1 MYLLTPEGNFMSNWK
16 DLFQEHILARGEAYY
31 FEGAVLELH
40 KTEHGYHAVV
50 EGTED
55 YEVDIEMEG
64 GRVCEM
70 YCSCPYAENG
80 NNCKHMAA
88 VLFEIEEQN
97 EEDILAEGTCPDD
110 QEKEVEEI
118 IERISEEELRSFVKG
133 IAAQDSEIRNI
144 LMTRYAVKIDEKQME
159 RLKQGVDQL
168 VWEYGDRSG
177 YIDYRNALD
186 FCWALEN
193 YLEDKVDTLI
203 ERKCYGQAFALT
215 NYVFQ
220 TIGNI
225 DIDDSDGGISQVAN
239 VCYDKWKKILENCSE
254 EEKNEM
260 FSWFMSHLSCDY
272 VVDYMEDYME
282 DFLTHEFQNR
292 EMLEKM
298 LKDLDERIE
307 MQTSS
312 TDCGST
318 WSARYGYENNII
330 KRLELMER
338 LGFSAE
344 EIREYRRQHWRFSV
358 VRELEIQENLNNG
371 NLDEA
376 IRILQESKILDK
388 EYPGLIA
395 RYSEQLISI
404 YETQPD
410 KEVYKKEL
418 LYYVFECPQNNLV
431 HIYKLKKVCTDKEW
445 DGYREKIL
453 KSPKNYN
460 ILYPFMEKEGMYEPM
475 LECLKKETFIYNLDR
490 YEKVLKEKFP
500 EQVRDIYIS
509 YLRHEAERA
518 SNRNRYRELMK
529 YLKKIRR
536 YPRGKEKASEI
547 AKNWR
552 AVYYRRT
559 AMMDE
564 MQKAGF

>member
-1 MYLLTPEGNFMSNWK
+1 MSDWK

-31 FEGAVLELH
+31 FDGAVLELH

-55 YEVDIEMEG
+55 YEVDIEMKG

-70 YCSCPYAENG
+70 YCSCPYAEDG

-97 EEDILAEGTCPDD
+97 EEDILTEETCPDD
-110 QEKEVEEI
+110 QEQELEEI
-118 IERISEEELRSFVKG
+118 IERIPEEELRFFVKG
-133 IAAQDSEIRNI
+133 IAAQNSEIRNT
-144 LMTRYAVKIDEKQME
+144 LMTRYAVKIDEKQMDL
-159 RLKQGVDQL
+159 LKQGVGQL

-193 YLEDKVDTLI
+193 YLEEKGNTLI
-203 ERKCYGQAFALT
+203 ERKCYGQAFELT
-215 NYVFQ
+215 NYVFK

-225 DIDDSDGGISQVAN
+225 DIDDSDGGTAQVAN
-239 VCYDKWKKILENCSE
+239 ACYDKWKEILENCSE

-298 LKDLDERIE
+298 LKDLDKKIE

-330 KRLELMER
+330 KRLEFMER
-338 LGFSAE
+338 LDLPAE
-344 EIREYRRQHWRFSV
+344 EIREYRRQHWRFSA
-358 VRELEIQENLNNG
+358 VRELEIQENLDNG
-371 NLDEA
+371 NLGEA

-388 EYPGLIA
+388 EYPGLVA

-404 YETQPD
+404 YETQTD
-410 KEVYKKEL
+410 KEAYKKEL

-431 HIYKLKKVCTDKEW
+431 HIYKLKEVCTDKEW
-445 DGYREKIL
+445 EDYREQIL
-453 KSPKNYN
+453 KRPKNYN
-460 ILYPFMEKEGMYEPM
+460 ILYPFMDKEGMYERM
-475 LECLKKETFIYNLDR
+475 IECIKKETFIYNLDR
-490 YEKVLKEKFP
+490 YEKVLKDKFP

-509 YLRHEAERA
+509 YLHHEAERA
-518 SNRNRYRELMK
+518 GNRKRYRELIK

-536 YPRGKEKASEI
+536 YPGGKEKASEI
-547 AKNWR
+547 AENWR
-552 AVYYRRT
+552 GMYYRRT

-564 MQKAGF
+564 MRKAGF

>member
-1 MYLLTPEGNFMSNWK
+1 MSDWK
-16 DLFQEHILARGEAYY
+16 DLFQEHILDRGESYY
-31 FEGAVLELH
+31 FDGAVLELH

-70 YCSCPYAENG
+70 YCSCPYAEDG

-97 EEDILAEGTCPDD
+97 EEDILTEETCPDD
-110 QEKEVEEI
+110 QEQELEEI
-118 IERISEEELRSFVKG
+118 IERIPEEELRSFVKG
-133 IAAQDSEIRNI
+133 IAAQDSEIRNT
-144 LMTRYAVKIDEKQME
+144 LMTRYAVKIDEKQMNL
-159 RLKQGVDQL
+159 LKQGVGQL

-193 YLEDKVDTLI
+193 YLEEKGNTLI
-203 ERKCYGQAFALT
+203 ERKCYGQAFELT
-215 NYVFQ
+215 NYVFK

-225 DIDDSDGGISQVAN
+225 DIDDSDGGTAQVAN
-239 VCYDKWKKILENCSE
+239 ACYDKWKEILENCSE

-298 LKDLDERIE
+298 LKDLDKKIE

-330 KRLELMER
+330 KRLEFMER
-338 LGFSAE
+338 LDLPAE
-344 EIREYRRQHWRFSV
+344 EIREYRRQHWRFSA
-358 VRELEIQENLNNG
+358 VRELEIQENLDNG
-371 NLDEA
+371 NLGEA

-388 EYPGLIA
+388 EYPGLVA

-404 YETQPD
+404 YETQTD
-410 KEVYKKEL
+410 KEAYKKEL

-431 HIYKLKKVCTDKEW
+431 HIYKLKEVCTDKEW
-445 DGYREKIL
+445 EDYREQIL
-453 KSPKNYN
+453 KRPKNYN
-460 ILYPFMEKEGMYEPM
+460 ILYPFMEKEGMYERM
-475 LECLKKETFIYNLDR
+475 IECIKKETFIYNLDR
-490 YEKVLKEKFP
+490 YEKVLKDKFP

-509 YLRHEAERA
+509 YLHHEAERA
-518 SNRNRYRELMK
+518 GNRKRYRELMK

-536 YPRGKEKASEI
+536 YPGGKEKASEI
-547 AKNWR
+547 AENWR
-552 AVYYRRT
+552 GMYYRRT

-564 MQKAGF
+564 MRKAGF

>member
-1 MYLLTPEGNFMSNWK
+1 MSDWK
-16 DLFQEHILARGEAYY
+16 DLFQEHILDRGESYY
-31 FEGAVLELH
+31 FDGAVLELH

-70 YCSCPYAENG
+70 YCSCPYAEDG

-97 EEDILAEGTCPDD
+97 GEDILTEETCPDD
-110 QEKEVEEI
+110 QEQELEEI
-118 IERISEEELRSFVKG
+118 IERIPEEELRFFVKG
-133 IAAQDSEIRNI
+133 IAAQNSEIRNT
-144 LMTRYAVKIDEKQME
+144 LMTRYAVKIDEKQMDL
-159 RLKQGVDQL
+159 LKQGVGQL

-177 YIDYRNALD
+177 YIDYRNAWD

-203 ERKCYGQAFALT
+203 DRKCYWQAFELT
-215 NYVFQ
+215 NYVFR

-225 DIDDSDGGISQVAN
+225 DIDDSDGGTAQVAN
-239 VCYDKWKKILENCSE
+239 ACYDKWKEILENCSE

-260 FSWFMSHLSCDY
+260 FSWFISHLSCDY

-292 EMLEKM
+292 EILEKM
-298 LKDLDERIE
+298 LKDLDKRIE

-330 KRLELMER
+330 KRLEFMER
-338 LGFSAE
+338 LDLPAE
-344 EIREYRRQHWRFSV
+344 EIREYRRQHWRFSA
-358 VRELEIQENLNNG
+358 VRELEIQENLDNG
-371 NLDEA
+371 NLGEA

-388 EYPGLIA
+388 EYPGLVA

-404 YETQPD
+404 YETQTD
-410 KEVYKKEL
+410 KEAYKKEL

-431 HIYKLKKVCTDKEW
+431 HIYKLKEVCTDKEW
-445 DGYREKIL
+445 EDYREQIL
-453 KSPKNYN
+453 KNPKNYN
-460 ILYPFMEKEGMYEPM
+460 ILYPFMEKEGMYESM
-475 LECLKKETFIYNLDR
+475 LECIRKETFIYNLDK

-509 YLRHEAERA
+509 YLHHEAERA
-518 SNRNRYRELMK
+518 GNRKRYRELMK

-536 YPRGKEKASEI
+536 YPGGKEKASEI
-547 AKNWR
+547 AENWR
-552 AVYYRRT
+552 AMYYRRT

-564 MQKAGF
+564 MRTAGF

>member
-1 MYLLTPEGNFMSNWK
+1 MSDWK

-31 FEGAVLELH
+31 FDGAVLELH

-70 YCSCPYAENG
+70 YCSCPYAEDG

-97 EEDILAEGTCPDD
+97 EEDILTEETCPDD
-110 QEKEVEEI
+110 QEQEVEEI
-118 IERISEEELRSFVKG
+118 IERIPEEELRSFVKG
-133 IAAQDSEIRNI
+133 IAAQDSEIRNT
-144 LMTRYAVKIDEKQME
+144 LMTRYAVKIDEKQMNL
-159 RLKQGVDQL
+159 LKQGVGQL

-193 YLEDKVDTLI
+193 YLEEKGNTLI
-203 ERKCYGQAFALT
+203 ERKCYGQAFELT
-215 NYVFQ
+215 NYVFK

-225 DIDDSDGGISQVAN
+225 DIDDSDGGTAQVAN
-239 VCYDKWKKILENCSE
+239 ACYDKWKEILENCSE

-298 LKDLDERIE
+298 LKDLDKKIE
-307 MQTSS
+307 M
-312 TDCGST
+312 
-318 WSARYGYENNII
+318 
-330 KRLELMER
+330 
-338 LGFSAE
+338 
-344 EIREYRRQHWRFSV
+344 HWRFSA
-358 VRELEIQENLNNG
+358 VRELEIQENLDNG
-371 NLDEA
+371 NLGEA

-404 YETQPD
+404 YETQTD
-410 KEVYKKEL
+410 KEAYKKEL

-431 HIYKLKKVCTDKEW
+431 HIYKLKEVCTDKEW
-445 DGYREKIL
+445 EDYREQIL
-453 KSPKNYN
+453 KRPKNYN
-460 ILYPFMEKEGMYEPM
+460 ILYPFMEKEGMYERM
-475 LECLKKETFIYNLDR
+475 IECIKKETFIYNLDR
-490 YEKVLKEKFP
+490 YEKVLKDKFP

-509 YLRHEAERA
+509 YLHHEAERA
-518 SNRNRYRELMK
+518 GNRKRYRELIK

-536 YPRGKEKASEI
+536 YPGGKEKASEI
-547 AKNWR
+547 AENWR
-552 AVYYRRT
+552 GMYYRRT

-564 MQKAGF
+564 MRKAGF

>member
-1 MYLLTPEGNFMSNWK
+1 MSNWK

-225 DIDDSDGGISQVAN
+225 DIDDSDGGTSQVAN

-330 KRLELMER
+330 KRLERMER

>member
-1 MYLLTPEGNFMSNWK
+1 MSDWK
-16 DLFQEHILARGEAYY
+16 DLFQEHILARGESYY
-31 FEGAVLELH
+31 FDGAVLELH

-64 GRVCEM
+64 GRICEM
-70 YCSCPYAENG
+70 YCSCPYAEGG

-97 EEDILAEGTCPDD
+97 EEDILTEETCPDD
-110 QEKEVEEI
+110 QEQEVEEI
-118 IERISEEELRSFVKG
+118 IERIPEEELRSFVKG
-133 IAAQDSEIRNI
+133 IAAQNSEIWNI
-144 LMTRYAVKIDEKQME
+144 LMTRYAVKIDEKQMD

-177 YIDYRNALD
+177 YIDYRNAWD

-193 YLEDKVDTLI
+193 YLEDKVETLI
-203 ERKCYGQAFALT
+203 DRKCYGQAFELT
-215 NYVFQ
+215 NYVFR

-225 DIDDSDGGISQVAN
+225 DIDDSDGGTAQVAN
-239 VCYDKWKKILENCSE
+239 ACYDKWKEILENCSE

-298 LKDLDERIE
+298 LKDLDKRIE

-330 KRLELMER
+330 KRLEFMER
-338 LGFSAE
+338 LDLPAE
-344 EIREYRRQHWRFSV
+344 EIREYRRQHWRFSA
-358 VRELEIQENLNNG
+358 VRELEIQENLDNG
-371 NLDEA
+371 NLGEA

-388 EYPGLIA
+388 EYPGLVA

-404 YETQPD
+404 YETQTD
-410 KEVYKKEL
+410 KEAYKKEL

-431 HIYKLKKVCTDKEW
+431 HIYKLKEVCTDKEW
-445 DGYREKIL
+445 EDYREQIL
-453 KSPKNYN
+453 KNPKNYN
-460 ILYPFMEKEGMYEPM
+460 ILYPFMEKEGMYESM
-475 LECLKKETFIYNLDR
+475 LECIRKETFIYNLDK

-509 YLRHEAERA
+509 YLHHEAERA
-518 SNRNRYRELMK
+518 GNRKRYRELMK

-536 YPRGKEKASEI
+536 YPGGKEKASEI
-547 AKNWR
+547 AENWR
-552 AVYYRRT
+552 GMYYRRT

-564 MQKAGF
+564 MRKAGF

>member
-1 MYLLTPEGNFMSNWK
+1 MSNWK

-64 GRVCEM
+64 ERVCEM

-225 DIDDSDGGISQVAN
+225 DIDDSDGGTSQVAN

-358 VRELEIQENLNNG
+358 VRELEIQENPNNG
-371 NLDEA
+371 NLDGA

>member
-1 MYLLTPEGNFMSNWK
+1 MSDWK
-16 DLFQEHILARGEAYY
+16 DLFQEHILDRGESYY
-31 FEGAVLELH
+31 FDGAVLELH

-70 YCSCPYAENG
+70 YCSCPYAEDG

-97 EEDILAEGTCPDD
+97 GEDILTEETCPDD
-110 QEKEVEEI
+110 QEQELEEI
-118 IERISEEELRSFVKG
+118 IERIPEEELRFFVKG
-133 IAAQDSEIRNI
+133 IAAQNSEIRNT
-144 LMTRYAVKIDEKQME
+144 LMTRYAVKIDEKQMDL
-159 RLKQGVDQL
+159 LKQGVGQL

-193 YLEDKVDTLI
+193 YLEEKGNTLI
-203 ERKCYGQAFALT
+203 ERKCYGQAFELT
-215 NYVFQ
+215 NYVFK

-225 DIDDSDGGISQVAN
+225 DIDDSDGGTAQVAN
-239 VCYDKWKKILENCSE
+239 ACYDKWKEILENCSE

-298 LKDLDERIE
+298 LKDLDKKIE

-330 KRLELMER
+330 KRLEFMER
-338 LGFSAE
+338 LDLPAE
-344 EIREYRRQHWRFSV
+344 EIREYRRQHWRFSA
-358 VRELEIQENLNNG
+358 VRELEIQENLDNG
-371 NLDEA
+371 NLGEA

-404 YETQPD
+404 YETQTD
-410 KEVYKKEL
+410 KEAYKKEL

-431 HIYKLKKVCTDKEW
+431 HIYKLKEVCTDKEW
-445 DGYREKIL
+445 EDYREQIL
-453 KSPKNYN
+453 KRPKNYN
-460 ILYPFMEKEGMYEPM
+460 ILYPFMEKEGMYERM
-475 LECLKKETFIYNLDR
+475 IECIKKETFIYNLDR
-490 YEKVLKEKFP
+490 YEKVLKDKFP

-509 YLRHEAERA
+509 YLHHEAERA
-518 SNRNRYRELMK
+518 GNRKRYRELIK

-536 YPRGKEKASEI
+536 YPGGKEKASEI
-547 AKNWR
+547 AENWR

-564 MQKAGF
+564 MRKAGF

>member
-1 MYLLTPEGNFMSNWK
+1 MSNWK

-225 DIDDSDGGISQVAN
+225 DINDSDGGTSQVAN

>member
-1 MYLLTPEGNFMSNWK
+1 MSNWK

-225 DIDDSDGGISQVAN
+225 DINDSDGGTSQVAN

-410 KEVYKKEL
+410 KDVYKKEL

>member
-1 MYLLTPEGNFMSNWK
+1 MSDWK
-16 DLFQEHILARGEAYY
+16 DLFQEHILDRGESYY
-31 FEGAVLELH
+31 FDGAVLELH

-70 YCSCPYAENG
+70 YCSCPYAEDG

-97 EEDILAEGTCPDD
+97 GEDILTEETCPDD
-110 QEKEVEEI
+110 QEQELEEI
-118 IERISEEELRSFVKG
+118 IERIPEEELRFFVKG
-133 IAAQDSEIRNI
+133 IAAQNSEIRNT
-144 LMTRYAVKIDEKQME
+144 LMTRYAVKIDEKQMDL
-159 RLKQGVDQL
+159 LKQGVGQL

-193 YLEDKVDTLI
+193 YLEEKGNTLI
-203 ERKCYGQAFALT
+203 ERKCYGQAFELT
-215 NYVFQ
+215 NYVFK

-225 DIDDSDGGISQVAN
+225 DIDDSDGGTAQVAN
-239 VCYDKWKKILENCSE
+239 ACYDKWKEILENCSE

-298 LKDLDERIE
+298 LKDLDKKIE

-330 KRLELMER
+330 KRLEFMER
-338 LGFSAE
+338 LDLPAE
-344 EIREYRRQHWRFSV
+344 EIREYRRQHWRFSA
-358 VRELEIQENLNNG
+358 VRELEIQENLDNG
-371 NLDEA
+371 NLGEA

-404 YETQPD
+404 YETQTD
-410 KEVYKKEL
+410 KEAYKKEL

-431 HIYKLKKVCTDKEW
+431 HIYKLKEVCTDKEW
-445 DGYREKIL
+445 EDYREQIL
-453 KSPKNYN
+453 KRPKNYN
-460 ILYPFMEKEGMYEPM
+460 ILYPFMEKEGMYERM
-475 LECLKKETFIYNLDR
+475 IECIKKETFIYNLDR
-490 YEKVLKEKFP
+490 YEKVLKDKFP
-500 EQVRDIYIS
+500 EQVQDIYIS
-509 YLRHEAERA
+509 YLHHEAERA
-518 SNRNRYRELMK
+518 SNRKRYRELIK

-536 YPRGKEKASEI
+536 YPGGKEKASEI
-547 AKNWR
+547 AENWR

-564 MQKAGF
+564 MRKAGF

>member
-1 MYLLTPEGNFMSNWK
+1 MSDWK
-16 DLFQEHILARGEAYY
+16 DLFQEHILDRGESYY
-31 FEGAVLELH
+31 FDGAVLELH
-40 KTEHGYHAVV
+40 KTEHGYHGVV

-64 GRVCEM
+64 GRICEM
-70 YCSCPYAENG
+70 YCSCPYAEGG

-88 VLFEIEEQN
+88 VLFEIEEQS
-97 EEDILAEGTCPDD
+97 EEDILTEETCQDD
-110 QEKEVEEI
+110 QEQEVEEI
-118 IERISEEELRSFVKG
+118 IERIPEEELRSFVKE
-133 IAAQDSEIRNI
+133 IAAQNSEIRNI
-144 LMTRYAVKIDEKQME
+144 LMTRYAVKIDEKQMDL
-159 RLKQGVDQL
+159 LKQGVNQL

-177 YIDYRNALD
+177 YIDYRNAWD

-203 ERKCYGQAFALT
+203 DRKCYRQAFELT
-215 NYVFQ
+215 NYVFR

-225 DIDDSDGGISQVAN
+225 DIDDSDGGTSQVAN
-239 VCYDKWKKILENCSE
+239 ACYDKWKEILENCSE

-260 FSWFMSHLSCDY
+260 FSWFMSHLSCNYVIDY
-272 VVDYMEDYME
+272 LEDYME

-307 MQTSS
+307 MQALS

-318 WSARYGYENNII
+318 WSVRHGYENNII

-338 LGFSAE
+338 LDFPEE
-344 EIREYRRQHWRFSV
+344 EIREYRRRHWRFSA
-358 VRELEIQENLNNG
+358 VRELEIQENLDNG

-376 IRILQESKILDK
+376 IWILQESKTLDK
-388 EYPGLIA
+388 EYPGLVA

-410 KEVYKKEL
+410 KEGYKKEL

-431 HIYKLKKVCTDKEW
+431 HIYKLKEVCTDKEW
-445 DGYREKIL
+445 EDYREQIL
-453 KSPKNYN
+453 KNPKNYN
-460 ILYPFMEKEGMYEPM
+460 ILYPFMEKEGMYESM
-475 LECLKKETFIYNLDR
+475 LECIRKETFIYNLDK

-500 EQVRDIYIS
+500 DQVRDIYIS

-518 SNRNRYRELMK
+518 GNRKRYRELMK

-536 YPRGKEKASEI
+536 YPGGKEKASEI
-547 AKNWR
+547 AENWR
-552 AVYYRRT
+552 GMYYRRT

-564 MQKAGF
+564 MRKAGF

>member
-1 MYLLTPEGNFMSNWK
+1 MSNWK

-64 GRVCEM
+64 ERVCEM

-133 IAAQDSEIRNI
+133 IAAQDSEIRDI

-225 DIDDSDGGISQVAN
+225 DIDDSDGGTSQVAN

-358 VRELEIQENLNNG
+358 VRELEIQENPNNG
-371 NLDEA
+371 NLDGA

>member
-1 MYLLTPEGNFMSNWK
+1 MSDWK
-16 DLFQEHILARGEAYY
+16 DLFQEHILDRGESYY
-31 FEGAVLELH
+31 FDGAVLELH
-40 KTEHGYHAVV
+40 KTEHGYHGVV

-64 GRVCEM
+64 GRICEM
-70 YCSCPYAENG
+70 YCSCPYAEGG

-88 VLFEIEEQN
+88 VLFEIEEQS
-97 EEDILAEGTCPDD
+97 EEDILTEETCQDD
-110 QEKEVEEI
+110 QEQEVEEI
-118 IERISEEELRSFVKG
+118 IERIPEEELRSFVKE
-133 IAAQDSEIRNI
+133 IAAQNSEIRNI
-144 LMTRYAVKIDEKQME
+144 LMTRYAVKIDEKQMDL
-159 RLKQGVDQL
+159 LKQGVNQH

-177 YIDYRNALD
+177 YIDYRNAWD

-203 ERKCYGQAFALT
+203 DRKCYRQAFELT
-215 NYVFQ
+215 NYVFR

-225 DIDDSDGGISQVAN
+225 DIDDSDGGTSQVAN
-239 VCYDKWKKILENCSE
+239 ACYDKWKEILENCSE

-388 EYPGLIA
+388 EYPGLVA
-395 RYSEQLISI
+395 QYSEQLISI
-404 YETQPD
+404 YETQTD
-410 KEVYKKEL
+410 KEAYKKEL
-418 LYYVFECPQNNLV
+418 LYYVFECLQNNLV
-431 HIYKLKKVCTDKEW
+431 HIYKLKEVCTDKEW
-445 DGYREKIL
+445 EDYREQIL
-453 KSPKNYN
+453 KNPKNYN

-509 YLRHEAERA
+509 YLHHEAERA
-518 SNRNRYRELMK
+518 DNRKRYRELMK

-536 YPRGKEKASEI
+536 YPGGKEKASEI
-547 AKNWR
+547 AENWR
-552 AVYYRRT
+552 GMYYRRT

-564 MQKAGF
+564 MRKAGF

>member
-1 MYLLTPEGNFMSNWK
+1 MSDWK
-16 DLFQEHILARGEAYY
+16 DLFQEHILDRGESYY
-31 FEGAVLELH
+31 FDGAVLELH
-40 KTEHGYHAVV
+40 KTEHGYHGVV

-64 GRVCEM
+64 GRICEM
-70 YCSCPYAENG
+70 YCSCPYAEGG

-88 VLFEIEEQN
+88 VLFEIEEQS
-97 EEDILAEGTCPDD
+97 EEDILTEETCQDD
-110 QEKEVEEI
+110 QEQEVEEI
-118 IERISEEELRSFVKG
+118 IERIPEEELRSFVKG

-144 LMTRYAVKIDEKQME
+144 LMTRYAVKIDEKQMD
-159 RLKQGVDQL
+159 RLKQGIGQL

-177 YIDYRNALD
+177 YIDYRNAWD

-203 ERKCYGQAFALT
+203 DRKYYWQAFELT
-215 NYVFQ
+215 NYVFG

-225 DIDDSDGGISQVAN
+225 DIDDSDGGTAQVAN
-239 VCYDKWKKILENCSE
+239 ACYDKWKEILENCSE

-292 EMLEKM
+292 EILEKM
-298 LKDLDERIE
+298 LKDLDKRIE

-338 LGFSAE
+338 LDFPAE
-344 EIREYRRQHWRFSV
+344 KIREYRRQHWRFST
-358 VRELEIQENLNNG
+358 VRELEIQENLDNG

-388 EYPGLIA
+388 EYPGLVA
-395 RYSEQLISI
+395 QYSEQLISI
-404 YETQPD
+404 YETQTD
-410 KEVYKKEL
+410 KEAYKKEL
-418 LYYVFECPQNNLV
+418 LYYVFECLQNNLV
-431 HIYKLKKVCTDKEW
+431 HIYKLKEVCTDKEW
-445 DGYREKIL
+445 EDYREQIL
-453 KSPKNYN
+453 KNPKNYN

-509 YLRHEAERA
+509 YLHHEVERA
-518 SNRNRYRELMK
+518 GNRKRYRELMK

-536 YPRGKEKASEI
+536 YPGGKEKASEI
-547 AKNWR
+547 AENWR

-564 MQKAGF
+564 MRKAGF

>member
-1 MYLLTPEGNFMSNWK
+1 MSNWK

-225 DIDDSDGGISQVAN
+225 DINDSDGGTSQVAN

-410 KEVYKKEL
+410 KDVYKKEL

-559 AMMDE
+559 AMVDE

>member
-1 MYLLTPEGNFMSNWK
+1 MSDWK
-16 DLFQEHILARGEAYY
+16 DLFQEHILDRGESYY
-31 FEGAVLELH
+31 FDGTVLELH
-40 KTEHGYHAVV
+40 KTEHGYHGVV

-64 GRVCEM
+64 GRICEM
-70 YCSCPYAENG
+70 YCSCPYAEGG

-88 VLFEIEEQN
+88 VLFEIEEQS
-97 EEDILAEGTCPDD
+97 EEDILTEETCQDD
-110 QEKEVEEI
+110 QEQEVEEI
-118 IERISEEELRSFVKG
+118 IERIPEEELRSFVKE
-133 IAAQDSEIRNI
+133 IAAQNSEIRNI
-144 LMTRYAVKIDEKQME
+144 LMTRYAVKIDEKQMDL
-159 RLKQGVDQL
+159 LKQGVNQH

-177 YIDYRNALD
+177 YIDYRNAWD

-203 ERKCYGQAFALT
+203 DRKCYRQAFELT
-215 NYVFQ
+215 NYVFR

-225 DIDDSDGGISQVAN
+225 DIDDSDGGTSQVAN
-239 VCYDKWKKILENCSE
+239 ACYDKWKEILENCSE

-260 FSWFMSHLSCDY
+260 FSWFMSHLSCNYVIDY
-272 VVDYMEDYME
+272 LEDYME

-298 LKDLDERIE
+298 LKDLDERIG
-307 MQTSS
+307 MQALS

-318 WSARYGYENNII
+318 WSVRHGYENNII

-338 LGFSAE
+338 LDFPEE
-344 EIREYRRQHWRFSV
+344 EIREYRRRHWRFSA
-358 VRELEIQENLNNG
+358 VRELEIQENLDNG

-376 IRILQESKILDK
+376 IRILQESKTLDK
-388 EYPGLIA
+388 EYPGLVA

-410 KEVYKKEL
+410 KEGYKKEL

-431 HIYKLKKVCTDKEW
+431 HIYKLKEVCTDKEW
-445 DGYREKIL
+445 EDYREQIL
-453 KSPKNYN
+453 KNPKNYN
-460 ILYPFMEKEGMYEPM
+460 ILYPFMEKEGMYESM
-475 LECLKKETFIYNLDR
+475 LECIRKETFIYNLDK

-500 EQVRDIYIS
+500 DQVRDIYIS

-518 SNRNRYRELMK
+518 GNRKRYRELMK

-536 YPRGKEKASEI
+536 YPGGKEKASEI
-547 AKNWR
+547 AENWR
-552 AVYYRRT
+552 GMYYRRT

-564 MQKAGF
+564 MRKAGF

>member
-1 MYLLTPEGNFMSNWK
+1 MSNWK

-64 GRVCEM
+64 ERVCEM

-133 IAAQDSEIRNI
+133 IAAQDSEIRNT

-225 DIDDSDGGISQVAN
+225 DIDDSDGGTSQVAN

>member
-1 MYLLTPEGNFMSNWK
+1 MSDWK
-16 DLFQEHILARGEAYY
+16 DLFQGHILDRGEAYY
-31 FEGAVLELH
+31 FDGAVLELH
-40 KTEHGYHAVV
+40 KTEHGYHAAV

-144 LMTRYAVKIDEKQME
+144 LMTRYAVKIDEKQMD
-159 RLKQGVDQL
+159 RLKQGIGQL

-203 ERKCYGQAFALT
+203 DRKYYWQAFELT
-215 NYVFQ
+215 NYVFG

-225 DIDDSDGGISQVAN
+225 DIDDSDGGTSQVAN

-330 KRLELMER
+330 KRLEFIER
-338 LGFSAE
+338 LDLPAE
-344 EIREYRRQHWRFSV
+344 EIREYRRQHWRFSA
-358 VRELEIQENLNNG
+358 VRELEIQENLDNG
-371 NLDEA
+371 NLGEA

-388 EYPGLIA
+388 EYPGLVA

-404 YETQPD
+404 YETQTD
-410 KEVYKKEL
+410 KEGYKKEL

-431 HIYKLKKVCTDKEW
+431 HIYKLKEVCTDKEW
-445 DGYREKIL
+445 EDYREQIL
-453 KSPKNYN
+453 KNPKNYN

-475 LECLKKETFIYNLDR
+475 LECLKKETFTYNLDR
-490 YEKVLKEKFP
+490 YENVLKEKFP

-509 YLRHEAERA
+509 YLHHEVERA
-518 SNRNRYRELMK
+518 GNRKRYRELMK

-536 YPRGKEKASEI
+536 YPGGKEKASEI
-547 AKNWR
+547 AENWR
-552 AVYYRRT
+552 AMYYRRT

-564 MQKAGF
+564 MRKAGF

>member
-1 MYLLTPEGNFMSNWK
+1 MSDWK
-16 DLFQEHILARGEAYY
+16 DLFQEHILDRGESYY
-31 FEGAVLELH
+31 FDGAVLELH
-40 KTEHGYHAVV
+40 KTEHGYHGVV

-64 GRVCEM
+64 GRICEM
-70 YCSCPYAENG
+70 YCSCPYAEGG

-88 VLFEIEEQN
+88 VLFEIEEQS
-97 EEDILAEGTCPDD
+97 EEDILTEETCQDD
-110 QEKEVEEI
+110 QEQEVEEI
-118 IERISEEELRSFVKG
+118 IERIPEEELRSFVKE
-133 IAAQDSEIRNI
+133 IAAQNSEIRNI
-144 LMTRYAVKIDEKQME
+144 LMTRYAVKIDEKQMD
-159 RLKQGVDQL
+159 RLKQGIGQL

-177 YIDYRNALD
+177 YIDYRNAWD

-203 ERKCYGQAFALT
+203 DRKYYWQAFELT
-215 NYVFQ
+215 NYVFG

-225 DIDDSDGGISQVAN
+225 DIDDSDSGTAQVAN
-239 VCYDKWKKILENCSE
+239 ACYDKWKEILENCSE

-292 EMLEKM
+292 EILEKM
-298 LKDLDERIE
+298 LKDLDKRIE

-330 KRLELMER
+330 KRLEFIER
-338 LGFSAE
+338 LDLPAE
-344 EIREYRRQHWRFSV
+344 EIREYRRQHWRFSA
-358 VRELEIQENLNNG
+358 VRELEIQENLDNG
-371 NLDEA
+371 NLGEA

-388 EYPGLIA
+388 EYPGLVA

-410 KEVYKKEL
+410 KEGYKKEL

-431 HIYKLKKVCTDKEW
+431 HIYKLKEVCTDKEW
-445 DGYREKIL
+445 EDYREQIL
-453 KSPKNYN
+453 KNPKNYN
-460 ILYPFMEKEGMYEPM
+460 ILYPFMEKEGMYESM
-475 LECLKKETFIYNLDR
+475 LECIRKETFIYNLDK

-509 YLRHEAERA
+509 YLHHEAERA
-518 SNRNRYRELMK
+518 GNRKRYRELMK

-536 YPRGKEKASEI
+536 YPGGKEKASEI
-547 AKNWR
+547 AENWR
-552 AVYYRRT
+552 AMYYRRT

-564 MQKAGF
+564 MRKAGF

>member
-1 MYLLTPEGNFMSNWK
+1 MSDWK
-16 DLFQEHILARGEAYY
+16 DLFQEHILDCGESYY
-31 FEGAVLELH
+31 FDGAVLELH
-40 KTEHGYHAVV
+40 KTEHGYHGVV

-64 GRVCEM
+64 GRICEM
-70 YCSCPYAENG
+70 YCSCPYAEGG

-88 VLFEIEEQN
+88 VLFEIEEQS
-97 EEDILAEGTCPDD
+97 EEDILTEETCQDD
-110 QEKEVEEI
+110 QEQEVEEI
-118 IERISEEELRSFVKG
+118 IERIPEEELRSFVKE
-133 IAAQDSEIRNI
+133 IAAQNSEIRNI
-144 LMTRYAVKIDEKQME
+144 LMTRYAVKIDEKQMDL
-159 RLKQGVDQL
+159 LKQGVNQH

-177 YIDYRNALD
+177 YIDYRNAWD

-203 ERKCYGQAFALT
+203 DRKCYRQAFELT
-215 NYVFQ
+215 NYVFR

-225 DIDDSDGGISQVAN
+225 DIDDSDGGTSQVAN
-239 VCYDKWKKILENCSE
+239 ACYDKWKEILENCSE

-260 FSWFMSHLSCDY
+260 FSWFMSHLSCNYVIDY
-272 VVDYMEDYME
+272 LEDYME

-307 MQTSS
+307 MQALS

-318 WSARYGYENNII
+318 WSVRHGYENNII

-338 LGFSAE
+338 LDFPEE
-344 EIREYRRQHWRFSV
+344 EIREYRRRHWRFSA
-358 VRELEIQENLNNG
+358 VRELEIQENLDNG

-376 IRILQESKILDK
+376 IRILQESKTLDK
-388 EYPGLIA
+388 EYPGLVA

-410 KEVYKKEL
+410 KEGYKKEL

-431 HIYKLKKVCTDKEW
+431 HIYKLKEVCTDKEW
-445 DGYREKIL
+445 EDYREQIL
-453 KSPKNYN
+453 KNPKNYN
-460 ILYPFMEKEGMYEPM
+460 ILYPFMEKEGMYESM
-475 LECLKKETFIYNLDR
+475 LECIRKETFIYNLDK

-500 EQVRDIYIS
+500 DQVRDIYIS

-518 SNRNRYRELMK
+518 GNRKRYRELMK

-536 YPRGKEKASEI
+536 YPGGKEKASEI
-547 AKNWR
+547 AENWR
-552 AVYYRRT
+552 GMYYRRT

-564 MQKAGF
+564 MRKAGF

>member
-1 MYLLTPEGNFMSNWK
+1 MSDWK
-16 DLFQEHILARGEAYY
+16 DLFQEHILDRGESYY
-31 FEGAVLELH
+31 FDGAVLELH
-40 KTEHGYHAVV
+40 KTEHGYHGVV

-64 GRVCEM
+64 GRICEM
-70 YCSCPYAENG
+70 YCSCPYAEGG

-88 VLFEIEEQN
+88 VLFEIEEQS
-97 EEDILAEGTCPDD
+97 EEDILTEETCQDD
-110 QEKEVEEI
+110 QEQEVEEI
-118 IERISEEELRSFVKG
+118 IERIPEEELRSFVKE
-133 IAAQDSEIRNI
+133 IAAQNSEIRNI
-144 LMTRYAVKIDEKQME
+144 LMTRYAVKIDEKQMDL
-159 RLKQGVDQL
+159 LKQGVNQL
-168 VWEYGDRSG
+168 VWEYGDRRG
-177 YIDYRNALD
+177 YIDYRNAWD

-203 ERKCYGQAFALT
+203 DRKCYRQAFELT
-215 NYVFQ
+215 NYVFR

-225 DIDDSDGGISQVAN
+225 DIDDSDGGTSQVAN
-239 VCYDKWKKILENCSE
+239 ACYDKWKEILENCSE

-260 FSWFMSHLSCDY
+260 FSWFMSHLSCNYVIDY
-272 VVDYMEDYME
+272 LEDYME

-307 MQTSS
+307 MQALS

-318 WSARYGYENNII
+318 WSVRHGYENNII

-338 LGFSAE
+338 LDFPEE
-344 EIREYRRQHWRFSV
+344 EIREYRRRHWRFSA
-358 VRELEIQENLNNG
+358 VRELEIQENLDNG

-376 IRILQESKILDK
+376 IWILQESKTLDK
-388 EYPGLIA
+388 EYPGLVA

-410 KEVYKKEL
+410 KEGYKKEL

-431 HIYKLKKVCTDKEW
+431 HIYKLKEVCTDKEW
-445 DGYREKIL
+445 EDYREQIL
-453 KSPKNYN
+453 KNPKNYN
-460 ILYPFMEKEGMYEPM
+460 ILYPFMEKEGMYESM
-475 LECLKKETFIYNLDR
+475 LECIRKETFIYNLDK

-500 EQVRDIYIS
+500 DQVRDIYIS

-518 SNRNRYRELMK
+518 GNRKRYRELMK

-536 YPRGKEKASEI
+536 YPGGKEKASEI
-547 AKNWR
+547 AENWR
-552 AVYYRRT
+552 GMYYRRT

-564 MQKAGF
+564 MRKAGF

>member
-1 MYLLTPEGNFMSNWK
+1 MSDWK
-16 DLFQEHILARGEAYY
+16 DLFQEHILDRGESYY
-31 FEGAVLELH
+31 FDGAVLELH
-40 KTEHGYHAVV
+40 KTEHGYHGVV

-64 GRVCEM
+64 GRICEM
-70 YCSCPYAENG
+70 YCSCPYAEGG

-88 VLFEIEEQN
+88 VLFEIEEQS
-97 EEDILAEGTCPDD
+97 EEDILTEETCQDD
-110 QEKEVEEI
+110 QEQEVEEI
-118 IERISEEELRSFVKG
+118 IERIPEEELRSFVKG
-133 IAAQDSEIRNI
+133 IAAQNSEIQNI
-144 LMTRYAVKIDEKQME
+144 LMTRYAVKIDEKQMDL
-159 RLKQGVDQL
+159 LKQGVNQL

-177 YIDYRNALD
+177 YIEYRNAWD

-203 ERKCYGQAFALT
+203 DRKCYRQAFELT
-215 NYVFQ
+215 NYVFR

-225 DIDDSDGGISQVAN
+225 DIDDSDGGTSQVAN
-239 VCYDKWKKILENCSE
+239 ACYDKWKEILENCSE

-260 FSWFMSHLSCDY
+260 FSWFMSHLSCNYVIDY
-272 VVDYMEDYME
+272 LEDYME

-307 MQTSS
+307 MQALS

-318 WSARYGYENNII
+318 WSVRHGYENNII

-338 LGFSAE
+338 LDFPEE
-344 EIREYRRQHWRFSV
+344 EIREYRRRHWRFSA
-358 VRELEIQENLNNG
+358 VRELEIQENLDNG

-376 IRILQESKILDK
+376 IRILQESKTLDK
-388 EYPGLIA
+388 EYPGLVA

-410 KEVYKKEL
+410 KEGYKKEL

-431 HIYKLKKVCTDKEW
+431 HIYKLKEVCTDKEW
-445 DGYREKIL
+445 EDYREQIL
-453 KSPKNYN
+453 KNPKNYN
-460 ILYPFMEKEGMYEPM
+460 ILYPFMEKEGMYESM
-475 LECLKKETFIYNLDR
+475 LECIRKETFIYNLDK

-518 SNRNRYRELMK
+518 GNRKRYRELMK

-536 YPRGKEKASEI
+536 YPGGKEKASEI
-547 AKNWR
+547 AENWR
-552 AVYYRRT
+552 GMYYRRT

-564 MQKAGF
+564 MRKAGF

>member
-1 MYLLTPEGNFMSNWK
+1 MSDWK
-16 DLFQEHILARGEAYY
+16 DLFQEHILDRGESYY
-31 FEGAVLELH
+31 FDGAVLELH
-40 KTEHGYHAVV
+40 KTEHGYHGVV

-64 GRVCEM
+64 GRICEM
-70 YCSCPYAENG
+70 YCSCPYAEGG

-88 VLFEIEEQN
+88 VLFEIEEQS
-97 EEDILAEGTCPDD
+97 EEDILTEETCQDD
-110 QEKEVEEI
+110 QEQEVEEI
-118 IERISEEELRSFVKG
+118 IERIPEEELRSFVKE
-133 IAAQDSEIRNI
+133 IAAQNSEIRNI
-144 LMTRYAVKIDEKQME
+144 LMTRYAVKIDEKQMDL
-159 RLKQGVDQL
+159 LKQGVNQH

-177 YIDYRNALD
+177 YIDYRNAWD

-203 ERKCYGQAFALT
+203 DRKCYRQAFELT
-215 NYVFQ
+215 NYVFR

-225 DIDDSDGGISQVAN
+225 DIDDSDGGTSQVAN
-239 VCYDKWKKILENCSE
+239 ACYDKWKEILENCSE

-260 FSWFMSHLSCDY
+260 FSWFMSHLSCNYVIDY
-272 VVDYMEDYME
+272 LEDYME

-298 LKDLDERIE
+298 LKDLDERIG
-307 MQTSS
+307 MQALS

-318 WSARYGYENNII
+318 WSVRHGYENNII

-338 LGFSAE
+338 LDFPEE
-344 EIREYRRQHWRFSV
+344 EIREYRRRHWRFSA
-358 VRELEIQENLNNG
+358 VRELEIQENLDNG

-376 IRILQESKILDK
+376 IRILQESKTLDK
-388 EYPGLIA
+388 EYPGLVA

-410 KEVYKKEL
+410 KEGYKKEL

-431 HIYKLKKVCTDKEW
+431 HIYKLKEVCTDKEW
-445 DGYREKIL
+445 EDYREQIL
-453 KSPKNYN
+453 KNPKNYN
-460 ILYPFMEKEGMYEPM
+460 ILYPFMEKEGMYESM
-475 LECLKKETFIYNLDR
+475 LECIRKETFIYNLDK

-500 EQVRDIYIS
+500 DQVRDIYIS

-518 SNRNRYRELMK
+518 GNRKRYRELMK

-536 YPRGKEKASEI
+536 YPGGKEKASEI
-547 AKNWR
+547 AENWR
-552 AVYYRRT
+552 GMYYRRT

-564 MQKAGF
+564 MRKAGF

>member
-1 MYLLTPEGNFMSNWK
+1 MSNWK

-97 EEDILAEGTCPDD
+97 EEEILAEGTCPDD

-225 DIDDSDGGISQVAN
+225 DIDDSDGGTSQVAN

>member
-1 MYLLTPEGNFMSNWK
+1 MSDWK
-16 DLFQEHILARGEAYY
+16 DLFQGHILDRGEAYY
-31 FEGAVLELH
+31 FDGAVFELH
-40 KTEHGYHAVV
+40 KTEHGYHAAV

-70 YCSCPYAENG
+70 YCSCPYAEDG

-97 EEDILAEGTCPDD
+97 GEDILAEETCPDD
-110 QEKEVEEI
+110 QEQEVEEI
-118 IERISEEELRSFVKG
+118 IERIPEEELRSFVKG
-133 IAAQDSEIRNI
+133 IAAQDSEIRNT
-144 LMTRYAVKIDEKQME
+144 LMTRYAVKIDEKQMNL
-159 RLKQGVDQL
+159 LKQGVGQL

-193 YLEDKVDTLI
+193 YLEEKGNTLI
-203 ERKCYGQAFALT
+203 ERKCYGQAFELT
-215 NYVFQ
+215 NYVFK

-225 DIDDSDGGISQVAN
+225 DIDDSDGGTAQVAN
-239 VCYDKWKKILENCSE
+239 ACYDKWKEILENCSE

-298 LKDLDERIE
+298 LKDLDKKIE

-330 KRLELMER
+330 KRLEFMER
-338 LGFSAE
+338 LDLPAE
-344 EIREYRRQHWRFSV
+344 EIREYRRQHWRFSA
-358 VRELEIQENLNNG
+358 VRELEIQENLDNG
-371 NLDEA
+371 NLGEA

-388 EYPGLIA
+388 EYPGLVA

-404 YETQPD
+404 YETQTD
-410 KEVYKKEL
+410 KEAYKKEL

-431 HIYKLKKVCTDKEW
+431 HIYKLKEVCTDKEW
-445 DGYREKIL
+445 EDYREQIL
-453 KSPKNYN
+453 KNPKNYN
-460 ILYPFMEKEGMYEPM
+460 ILYPFMEKEGMYESM
-475 LECLKKETFIYNLDR
+475 LECIRKETFIYNLDK

-509 YLRHEAERA
+509 YLHHEAERA
-518 SNRNRYRELMK
+518 GNRKRYRELMK

-536 YPRGKEKASEI
+536 YPGGKEKASEI
-547 AKNWR
+547 AENWR
-552 AVYYRRT
+552 GMYYRRT

-564 MQKAGF
+564 MRKAGF

>member
-1 MYLLTPEGNFMSNWK
+1 MSDWK
-16 DLFQEHILARGEAYY
+16 DLFQEHILDRGESYY
-31 FEGAVLELH
+31 FDGAVLELH
-40 KTEHGYHAVV
+40 KTEHGYHGVV

-55 YEVDIEMEG
+55 YEADIEMEG
-64 GRVCEM
+64 GRICEM
-70 YCSCPYAENG
+70 YCSCPYAEGG

-88 VLFEIEEQN
+88 VLFEIEEQS
-97 EEDILAEGTCPDD
+97 EEDILTEETCQDD
-110 QEKEVEEI
+110 QEQEVEEI
-118 IERISEEELRSFVKG
+118 IERIPEEELRSFVKE
-133 IAAQDSEIRNI
+133 IAAQNSEIRNI
-144 LMTRYAVKIDEKQME
+144 LMTRYAVKIDEKQMDL
-159 RLKQGVDQL
+159 LKQGVNQH

-177 YIDYRNALD
+177 YIDYRNAWD

-203 ERKCYGQAFALT
+203 DRKCYRQAFELT
-215 NYVFQ
+215 NYVFR

-225 DIDDSDGGISQVAN
+225 DIDDSDGGTSQVAN
-239 VCYDKWKKILENCSE
+239 ACYDKWKEILENCSE

-260 FSWFMSHLSCDY
+260 FSWFMSHLSCNYVIDY
-272 VVDYMEDYME
+272 LEDYME

-307 MQTSS
+307 MQALS

-318 WSARYGYENNII
+318 WSVRHGYENNII

-338 LGFSAE
+338 LDFPEE
-344 EIREYRRQHWRFSV
+344 EIREYRRRHWRFSA
-358 VRELEIQENLNNG
+358 VRELEIQENLDNG

-376 IRILQESKILDK
+376 IRILQESKTLDK
-388 EYPGLIA
+388 EYPGLVA

-410 KEVYKKEL
+410 KEGYKKEL

-431 HIYKLKKVCTDKEW
+431 HIYKLKEVCTDKEW
-445 DGYREKIL
+445 EDYREQIL
-453 KSPKNYN
+453 KNPKNYN
-460 ILYPFMEKEGMYEPM
+460 ILYPFMEKEGMYESM
-475 LECLKKETFIYNLDR
+475 LECIRKETFIYNLDK

-500 EQVRDIYIS
+500 DQVRDIYIS

-518 SNRNRYRELMK
+518 GNRKRYRELMK

-536 YPRGKEKASEI
+536 YPGGKEKASEI
-547 AKNWR
+547 AENWR
-552 AVYYRRT
+552 GMYYRRT

-564 MQKAGF
+564 MRKAGF